1 MTFPSNT
8 ANADVDSKN
17 VVTKHSARFGTAEAV
32 RIYDAAAKPIE
43 ACVNAL
49 LDTFQ
54 MAFDTEKE
62 SAAQPG
68 GEQRRNTVL
77 DIGCGPGSY
86 TLNHLLP
93 RLPPWCEKLVG
104 VDNSEQMLEFARENN
119 ADPRIE
125 YHTLDLMKDEDVV
138 RVLLDQGPFQ
148 RVYSFFTLHW
158 MADQVQAL
166 KNIETLMAPGG
177 ECLLIFSDTLVLFH
191 IFAAMM
197 RSDRWAKYSELLK
210 SFIPP
215 TSIMKNARELR
226 SHLAKV
232 VAATNLTPLACEV
245 IRTKLPM
252 DLSREDAIEIFVLLN
267 PVYPLLNDDE
277 KPELRMFTHEFL
289 KNLNERTAGD
299 LYNEQNIL
307 VIHAY
312 KPEN

>member
-1 MTFPSNT
+1 MRTFF
-8 ANADVDSKN
+8 K
-17 VVTKHSARFGTAEAV
+17 F
-32 RIYDAAAKPIE
+32 
-43 ACVNAL
+43 
-49 LDTFQ
+49 
-54 MAFDTEKE
+54 
-62 SAAQPG
+62 
-68 GEQRRNTVL
+68 
-77 DIGCGPGSY
+77 GSY

-197 RSDRWAKYSELLK
+197 RSDRWVKYSEVSFLASCTGLLF
-210 SFIPP
+210 SG
-215 TSIMKNARELR
+215 A
-226 SHLAKV
+226 
-232 VAATNLTPLACEV
+232 
-245 IRTKLPM
+245 TKLCL
-252 DLSREDAIEIFVLLN
+252 DIYKYLL
-267 PVYPLLNDDE
+267 
-277 KPELRMFTHEFL
+277 FT
-289 KNLNERTAGD
+289 R
-299 LYNEQNIL
+299 I
-307 VIHAY
+307 
-312 KPEN
+312 

>member
-1 MTFPSNT
+1 MTFPANT
-8 ANADVDSKN
+8 PDGDADSKHI
-17 VVTKHSARFGTAEAV
+17 VAKHSARFGTAEAV

-43 ACVNAL
+43 PCVNAV

-54 MAFDTEKE
+54 MAFDTGKE
-62 SAAQPG
+62 SAALSG
-68 GEQRRNTVL
+68 VEQRRNTVL

-104 VDNSEQMLEFARENN
+104 VDNSEAMLQFARENN

-138 RVLLDQGPFQ
+138 RILLDQGPFQ

-158 MADQVQAL
+158 MADQVHAL
-166 KNIETLMAPGG
+166 KNIETLMAPGA

-197 RSDRWAKYSELLK
+197 RSDRWAKYSELLQ

-215 TSIMKNARELR
+215 TSTMKNVRELR
-226 SHLAKV
+226 SYLANV
-232 VAATNLTPLACEV
+232 VAGTNLTPLACEV
-245 IRTKLPM
+245 MRTKLNM

-267 PVYPLLNDDE
+267 PVYPLLKDDE
-277 KPELRMFTHEFL
+277 KPELQTFTHEFL
-289 KNLNERTAGD
+289 KSLRERTAGD
-299 LYNEQNIL
+299 PYNEQNLL

-312 KPEN
+312 KPER